1 MKKIIVKTSTKLYP
15 VFFCNSE
22 LNKLPEKLHEQ
33 KLYKNLLIII
43 DENVAHY
50 YQTKIKS
57 VFNYHSGKVIFYI
70 LPSGEKTKSEKELK
84 KIYDYLLK
92 NNFGRDTVLITIG
105 GGVTGDIAGYA
116 ASTFMRGIQLVHVP
130 TSLLAMIDSS
140 VGGKTGIN
148 FNKKKN
154 LIGTFYQPKMVFIDI
169 MFLSTL
175 PSREFS
181 SALGE
186 LIKYG
191 FISTKDFFH
200 FLLNNLDKVFL
211 MDDNVIGGIIKESV
225 SVKAGVIQQDE
236 FEQKGIRKILNL
248 GHTFAH
254 AIESD
259 LGFRVKH
266 GEALIAGII
275 CSLFLSHKIG
285 LLESSK
291 QKILLQLPLKVRLPA
306 IIKKI
311 NNQNVYDAMQSDK
324 KNKDEKIMFVLISG
338 IGKLLVDVP
347 ANKREIFYALN
358 QMKQLIS
365 RG

>member
-1 MKKIIVKTSTKLYP
+1 LKKIIVITSTKPYP
-15 VFFCNSE
+15 ALICNSGF
-22 LNKLPEKLHEQ
+22 NKLPEKLNEQ
-33 KLYKNLLIII
+33 KLYRNLLIII

-50 YQTKIKS
+50 YQRKIKS
-57 VFNYHSGKVIFYI
+57 VFSYHSGKIVYYI
-70 LPSGEKTKSEKELK
+70 LPSGEKSKSEKELK
-84 KIYDYLLK
+84 KIYDFLLINK
-92 NNFGRDTVLITIG
+92 FGRDTVLIAIG
-105 GGVTGDIAGYA
+105 GGVTGDITGYA

-130 TSLLAMIDSS
+130 TTFLAMIDSS

-175 PSREFS
+175 PSREFN

-200 FLLNNLDKVFL
+200 FVLSNIEKIKS
-211 MDDNVIGGIIKESV
+211 MSDNVIEGIIKESV
-225 SVKAGVIQQDE
+225 SIKAGVIQKDE
-236 FEQKGIRKILNL
+236 FEQKGIRNILNL

-254 AIESD
+254 AIESE

-266 GEALIAGII
+266 GEAVITGII
-275 CSLFLSHKIG
+275 CSLFLSNKIG
-285 LLESSK
+285 LLDSSE
-291 QKILLQLPLKVRLPA
+291 QKYLLKLPSKIRPPA

-311 NNQNVYDAMQSDK
+311 NNQSVFDAMRSDK
-324 KNKDEKIMFVLISG
+324 KNKDDKIMFVLISG
-338 IGKLLVDVP
+338 IGNVLVDVP

-358 QMKQLIS
+358 KMKQLLS
-365 RG
+365 PG

>member
-1 MKKIIVKTSTKLYP
+1 MKKLIVKTSTKPYP
-15 VFFCNSE
+15 VFICNSE
-22 LNKLPEKLHEQ
+22 LNKLPEKLNEQ
-33 KLYKNLLIII
+33 RLYKNLLIII

-57 VFNYHSGKVIFYI
+57 VFSHHSGKIIYYI

-84 KIYDYLLK
+84 KIYNFLLK
-92 NNFGRDTVLITIG
+92 NNFGRDSVLLAIG

-130 TSLLAMIDSS
+130 TTFLAMIDSS

-169 MFLSTL
+169 IFLSTL
-175 PSREFS
+175 PSREFK

-191 FISTKDFFH
+191 FVSNEDFFH
-200 FLLNNLDKVFL
+200 FLLNNLEKVKS
-211 MDDNVIGGIIKESV
+211 MDDNVIEGIIKESV
-225 SVKAGVIQQDE
+225 SIKAGVIQQDE
-236 FEQKGIRKILNL
+236 FEQKGIRKILNF

-254 AIESD
+254 AIESE

-266 GEALIAGII
+266 GEAVIAGII
-275 CSLFLSHKIG
+275 CSLFLSSKIG
-285 LLESSK
+285 LLEASK
-291 QKILLQLPLKVRLPA
+291 QKNLLQLPSRIRLPA
-306 IIKKI
+306 TIKRI
-311 NNQNVYDAMQSDK
+311 NNQNVFDAMHNDK

-338 IGKLLVDVP
+338 IGNLLVDVP

-358 QMKQLIS
+358 KMKQVFS
-365 RG
+365 T